1 MKNIFTENVAIAL
14 KEKNNVSLQ
23 FLFEDQFDVFKD
35 EKDEEDNTPSD
46 ADQTAE
52 PSDTQPEPE
61 ASDST
66 EPVLPGDTD
75 STEPVAPGE
84 TSQFEVEQKK
94 SPREKIEDLEDKTER
109 AIAKITDKLLDIQ
122 EEPIK
127 NKKLSSL
134 RNGLKKESKS
144 INLSLKNILLER
156 KTLSDQI
163 DVLEKNV
170 EKLDNINDQLNSK
183 LEKFTLSFENRE
195 TFLDN
200 VRNLAADFNEGRID
214 LVEMI
219 SDQIRLQIKEIFEGS
234 TGYDLEDFTEEC
246 VLLFSREVGAEDS
259 GDYAARN
266 DHIES
271 VGAISSAS

>member
-1 MKNIFTENVAIAL
+1 
-14 KEKNNVSLQ
+14 
-23 FLFEDQFDVFKD
+23 
-35 EKDEEDNTPSD
+35 
-46 ADQTAE
+46 
-52 PSDTQPEPE
+52 
-61 ASDST
+61 
-66 EPVLPGDTD
+66 
-75 STEPVAPGE
+75 
-84 TSQFEVEQKK
+84 
-94 SPREKIEDLEDKTER
+94 
-109 AIAKITDKLLDIQ
+109 
-122 EEPIK
+122 
-127 NKKLSSL
+127 
-134 RNGLKKESKS
+134 
-144 INLSLKNILLER
+144 LLER

-246 VLLFSREVGAEDS
+246 VLLFYREVGAEDS
-259 GDYAARN
+259 ENYAARN

>member
-14 KEKNNVSLQ
+14 EEKNNISLQ

-35 EKDEEDNTPSD
+35 EEGDEEEDTSDGAVQADTTPTVQAD
-46 ADQTAE
+46 QAVQADQGDQADQTDQTDPVSQETAN
-52 PSDTQPEPE
+52 QPE
-61 ASDST
+61 
-66 EPVLPGDTD
+66 
-75 STEPVAPGE
+75 
-84 TSQFEVEQKK
+84 VEKK
-94 SPREKIEDLEDKTER
+94 LSPREKIEILEDKTEL
-109 AIAKITDKLLDIQ
+109 AIEKITDKLLDIQ
-122 EEPIK
+122 EKPIK

-134 RNGLKKESKS
+134 KNGLKKESRS
-144 INLSLKNILLER
+144 INLSLKSILLER

-246 VLLFSREVGAEDS
+246 VLLFSREVGAEGS